1 MDIKKTTIE
10 KLLGHCKKQ
19 WLKWVIGALVG
30 ALGAAGVLTVTGCT
44 LSVDPAVVRYVL
56 ENPIDKSGK

>member
-1 MDIKKTTIE
+1 MNVSKETIE
-10 KLLGHCKKQ
+10 KVLGYCKREWVR
-19 WLKWVIGALVG
+19 WLIGALVG

>member
-1 MDIKKTTIE
+1 MNIEKNTIE
-10 KLLGHCKKQ
+10 KLMARCKAA
-19 WLKWVIGALVG
+19 WVKWVIGALVG
-30 ALGAAGVLTVTGCT
+30 ALAAAGILTVTGCT